1 MLKFLLFFKNG
12 ILRVGEGLLNKTA
25 KEILEKLES
34 NGYTA
39 YVVGGYVRDFL
50 LGKTTNDI
58 DICTNAT
65 TKEVM
70 ELFKG
75 CANEYGSFNL
85 KANELNIDITTFREE
100 QNYESR
106 RPTTVTYTN
115 DLKTDLLRRDF
126 TINTICMDKEGQIVD
141 ILNGTKDLSEK
152 KIRMVGNVH
161 TKLKEDPLRILRAI
175 RFATTLDFTI
185 EEELQA
191 EILKNKDLVKT
202 LSSYRIKEEI
212 SKILISPNYKT
223 GLKLLKEFS
232 LCEALGI
239 TYTNVIITNDIC
251 GMWAQMK
258 LNVNLPFTKSEKE
271 NIVKIREILDLKVIH
286 PEVLYKYGLYLS
298 LIAGEILGIE
308 VESIHEMYQNLPI
321 QERKDLDITFG
332 EICEILNLPPS
343 KKVSEVED
351 ILIQEVLHEH
361 ILNQKEE
368 LKKYLLEYKTRW

>member
-50 LGKTTNDI
+50 LGKNTNDI

-100 QNYESR
+100 QNYENR
-106 RPTTVTYTN
+106 RPTSITYTN
-115 DLKTDLLRRDF
+115 DLKMDLLRRDF
-126 TINTICMDKEGQIVD
+126 TINTICMDKEGKIVD

-152 KIRMVGNVH
+152 KIRMVGNVT
-161 TKLKEDPLRILRAI
+161 TKLKEDPLRILRAL

-185 EEELQA
+185 EEELQE
-191 EILKNKDLVKT
+191 EIFKNKDLVKT

-212 SKILISPNYKT
+212 SKILISPNYKK

-258 LNVNLPFTKSEKE
+258 INANLPFTKSEKE

-308 VESIHEMYQNLPI
+308 VESIHEMYKNLPI
-321 QERKDLDITFG
+321 QERKDLDISFG

-343 KKVSEVED
+343 KKVSEVEEV
-351 ILIQEVLHEH
+351 LIQEVLHEH

-368 LKKYLLEYKTRW
+368 LKKYLLSNKTRW